1 MNNLLIVIPS
11 RLNSKRLKNKPLRK
25 IGQFTLIELVYKN
38 IKLLK
43 NYKILVATDSK
54 EISKVCISNKI
65 PYLIT
70 KKHKTGSDRVAEVS
84 QKKKI

>member
-11 RLNSKRLKNKPLRK
+11 RLNSKRLKNKPLIK

-43 NYKILVATDSK
+43 NYKILVEQIVKKLQIYA
-54 EISKVCISNKI
+54 KI
-65 PYLIT
+65 IKYPL
-70 KKHKTGSDRVAEVS
+70 
-84 QKKKI
+84 